1 MTVSKPGELR
11 TKNDIII
18 QQRLSVLIIQ

>member
-11 TKNDIII
+11 TKNYSII
-18 QQRLSVLIIQ
+18 QQRLRVLTVW